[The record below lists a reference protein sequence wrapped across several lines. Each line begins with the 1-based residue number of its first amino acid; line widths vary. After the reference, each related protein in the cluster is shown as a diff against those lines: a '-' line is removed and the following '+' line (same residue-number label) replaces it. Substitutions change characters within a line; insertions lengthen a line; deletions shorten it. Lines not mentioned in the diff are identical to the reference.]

1 MSSIDERIVKMTF
14 DNDKFQAGVQK
25 TLETLD
31 KLKEKLAFKDYEKS
45 FRGLEVSA
53 NDIRFDGI
61 ASGVENLQKRFST
74 LGIVGMEVT
83 KRITNAAIDAGKK
96 ISDATLGQIK
106 SGGMR
111 RALNIEQA
119 EFQLKGFGFNVKEI
133 MKNANEA
140 VSGTAYGLDEA
151 ARAASV
157 LAASGVK
164 AGDQMTGVL
173 KSIAGAA
180 AMTGRGFGDVADIYS
195 TVASNG
201 RLMTEQLRQFSHS
214 GLNVTAVLQEA
225 YHATGEEIQVMVK
238 KGQISFEDFS
248 KAMEKF
254 GEHAQKANDTYTGS
268 LSNMKAALSRIG
280 ELFATPYLKNAR
292 DIFNAMTPVINK
304 VKAAL
309 VPFAEAFNNTFSKIT
324 KSITEALWYLS
335 GGNYHV
341 GTAARLFKGLANI
354 LLVVGDALSNI
365 KDAFK
370 EVFPNATLK
379 NLFRV
384 ILGFRDWTKTLEVSE
399 AQAKHIKYAFKGIFS
414 IIKLVGSV
422 IRTVIS
428 GVTRM
433 FKPLGGLV
441 NVIITIL
448 GIVGRVVYGVVTVI
462 SKIKLLQR
470 AFTVVTAIIGGAI
483 QVIVWIVKGITLVVK
498 GIAWVVSEIIKLVSA
513 IKNSKPVVK
522 VIDTIKN
529 AFKTCV
535 EFITEFINKIKEI
548 AKGVAS
554 WLGGTTLKVIQKLVS
569 WITSGL
575 KIAGKVAEK
584 FVGVAGKG
592 LSKMVEKAKQFFNT
606 IKNSKYVTS
615 AMKAISKAIE
625 TARDFLGK
633 FVDKVKEF
641 IKSASEWIKTHHVV
655 QVFFDALKTGLQ
667 IAIGALIVAGQKI
680 KDFAKKAINFFK
692 KTGLIDKFSELF
704 HKGMEKIKDALET
717 VIDKVKLFGEYVKTH
732 LHDKLNSTADA
743 ASRLKDN
750 LDKSLEFDG
759 FKKGIKKF
767 IDFIRKANEVI
778 DSISDFMY
786 KVYTSKLSD
795 IVNAILDVVS
805 NFVAQFVGYFKN
817 VNFKELLDYF
827 PYESLGIFLLFL
839 SKFINNAAN
848 ISSSIRKTFDAI
860 GGTFKA
866 LTERIGGGNK
876 WRKRAKTLLMFAAAL
891 AVFTAAVVVLGSLDT
906 GTLVKGL
913 VSVAIAITLI
923 VGSIAIIGKALEKFE
938 KVNFAQVGVG
948 MIGLS
953 LGVLALAK
961 AVSMFA
967 SLDITTLVKGFL
979 SVAVSLLMLSGAV
992 RIMGN
997 PEHMLNTAAGL
1008 LVLNLALLG
1017 LANVLKLYSK
1027 FNWEK
1032 TFGPGLLAV
1041 SAMLFVLAGSIR
1053 LMGNPKHMFAT
1064 GLGILAMA
1072 TALKWLSSAV
1082 EVLGSMDWKVMVRGL
1097 AAVVSVILA
1106 FGVSV
1111 MLMAAT
1117 DMRGVAKS
1125 IQALVLALVV
1135 ITFSIKMLSK
1145 LDTANMIVGF
1155 VGLAG
1160 MLIAMAGA
1168 LRMLNGIKDL
1178 GKSTVSLLALSLAI
1192 SAIGLVVKQ
1201 LASQPL
1207 ANIAVALGGLVV
1219 MIRAMAGALKLLSGG
1234 TGAGGGSAI
1243 AAAGAMAIMSGSII
1257 LLSGALLVLSTIPVK
1272 TLAISVGLLAATLLV
1287 LAGVGALAGFPL
1299 VSAGL
1304 MALSVALLAI
1314 GATVL
1319 ITSVGIMTFTAA
1331 ITQLA
1336 ELGPEAMQRVVDGI
1350 TEFITSLAEAAPQ
1363 IMISAVIIA
1372 TSFIAGLLSLVPA
1385 IAGVGIAMIISLMA
1399 GIAANIQTI
1408 VVLAGNIIVQFII
1421 GLAKMIPMIINAG
1434 ILLMVSFVL
1443 GLADGIRNNS
1453 GLLLDAVKSLM
1464 ESVLEMILNGIQ
1476 KIVEKIPG
1484 VGKKISKG
1492 LESAKESLRD
1502 AFDVDE
1508 TAKTYQDSINKLD
1521 AETTASTEKIKQ
1533 SNKAV
1538 GEGGK
1543 TGLVEG
1549 FGDFGAIGDEK
1560 MAELV
1565 EGMQNGQIDL
1575 TAISG
1580 ETGAIIP
1587 EELQSQMGDLGLIST
1602 DGVSAYAGGF
1612 SNGKGKT
1619 RNAVRGVTNAA
1630 VKEADKGAEK
1640 IGKSGKK
1647 AKDKY
1652 DKSFSS
1658 GKKGSGAKSVVDS
1671 TVKALDAGKDKA
1683 KKAGTALVKAFSG
1696 AISKASDTAKK
1707 AGSSVAKSGASGT
1720 GNSEAKESAVTAGKG
1735 IGDGVVTGVLA
1746 KKKAA
1751 YDAGYE
1757 VGKASAKGTKDGAK
1771 VNSPSK
1777 ISMLTGEGIGE
1788 GIILGIRHMNKAV
1801 YQAGYNMGNDAASSL
1816 TDAMSR
1822 VYDMLNSDMDMNP
1835 TITPVL
1841 DLSNVNR
1848 GMSNMRRL
1856 LDTED
1861 MAASVSANMSTLG
1874 AVSGGYLGSS
1884 VANSNNTS
1892 NTFNITVDGA
1902 ENPEAFADRLVQQI
1916 QLRTRMI

>member
-53 NDIRFDGI
+53 NDVRFDGI
-61 ASGVENLQKRFST
+61 ASGVESLQKRFST
-74 LGIVGMEVT
+74 LGIIGMEVT
-83 KRITNAAIDAGKK
+83 KRITNAAIDAGKR
-96 ISDATLGQIK
+96 INDAVFGQIK

-119 EFQLKGFGFNVKEI
+119 EFQLEGFGFNVKEI

-180 AMTGRGFGDVADIYS
+180 AMTGRDFGDVADIYS

-225 YHATGEEIQVMVK
+225 YHATGEEVQEMVK
-238 KGQISFEDFS
+238 KGQISFNDFS

-254 GEHAQKANDTYTGS
+254 GEHAQKANNTYNGA

-280 ELFATPYLKNAR
+280 QLFATPYLKNAR
-292 DIFNAMTPVINK
+292 DIFNALTPVIDK
-304 VKAAL
+304 IKKAL
-309 VPFAEAFNNTFSKIT
+309 IPFAETFEKTFGRIT
-324 KSITEALWYLS
+324 KSITDALWYLS
-335 GGNYHV
+335 GGNYHI
-341 GTAARLFKGLANI
+341 GTAARIFQSLANI
-354 LLVVGDALSNI
+354 LMLVGKALSTV
-365 KDAFK
+365 KDAFV

-384 ILGFRDWTKTLEVSE
+384 VLGFRDYTKTLELSE
-399 AQAKHIKYAFKGIFS
+399 TQSNHIKYVFKGIFS
-414 IIKLVGSV
+414 VLKLVAGV
-422 IRTVIS
+422 IKTVIS
-428 GVTRM
+428 GIQRI
-433 FKPLGGLV
+433 FKPLGGLINTV
-441 NVIITIL
+441 ITIL
-448 GIVGRVVYGVVTVI
+448 GLIGRVVYGVATVI
-462 SKIKLLQR
+462 GKIKLFQR
-470 AFTVVTAIIGGAI
+470 VFTIVTYIISGAI
-483 QVIVWIVKGITLVVK
+483 QVIVWIVKGI
-498 GIAWVVSEIIKLVSA
+498 AWVVSGIIKLVSA

-535 EFITEFINKIKEI
+535 GFITEFINKIKEI

-554 WLGGTTLKVIQKLVS
+554 WLGGATLKVIQKLVS

-592 LSKMVEKAKQFFNT
+592 LSKMVEKAKQLFNT

-641 IKSASEWIKTHHVV
+641 IKSAAEWIKTHHVV

-680 KDFAKKAINFFK
+680 KDFAKKAYDFLKEKGIIETFTKAFK
-692 KTGLIDKFSELF
+692 KGF
-704 HKGMEKIKDALET
+704 
-717 VIDKVKLFGEYVKTH
+717 DKVKSVLGKVVDKIKEFSEHIGTNLKDKMDQTGESAKKLHRNIKKSFIFEGIKSGMKTFEDAVKTLSGWIGILSGGLKTFFNNYLKGPLDQVLKVVSDKIKEFIGLFEGLKVKDI
-732 LHDKLNSTADA
+732 LHYFPLEAFGVFLLSLAGFVRQSK
-743 ASRLKDN
+743 
-750 LDKSLEFDG
+750 KSV
-759 FKKGIKKF
+759 
-767 IDFIRKANEVI
+767 KAVHGVI
-778 DSISDFMY
+778 DSVGGFFDTLSA
-786 KVYTSKLSD
+786 KLKGE
-795 IVNAILDVVS
+795 LDGKS
-805 NFVAQFVGYFKN
+805 
-817 VNFKELLDYF
+817 
-827 PYESLGIFLLFL
+827 
-839 SKFINNAAN
+839 
-848 ISSSIRKTFDAI
+848 
-860 GGTFKA
+860 
-866 LTERIGGGNK
+866 K
-876 WRKRAKTLLMFAAAL
+876 WRKRAETLIIFAGAMYIFAVAIQKLGQMKPGDL
-891 AVFTAAVVVLGSLDT
+891 A
-906 GTLVKGL
+906 KGL
-913 VSVAIAITLI
+913 IGVAVAIGLMTASLVILAKVIDKAILANPQQIGIGMLAMAGGVLI
-923 VGSIAIIGKALEKFE
+923 LS
-938 KVNFAQVGVG
+938 FAVSQFAKMDVKELLKGFAGVI
-948 MIGLS
+948 MA
-953 LGVLALAK
+953 LGVLTATVRLGLGQAK
-961 AVSMFA
+961 NMIST
-967 SLDITTLVKGFL
+967 SIGLTIL
-979 SVAVSLLMLSGAV
+979 SVALIALAGA
-992 RIMGN
+992 I
-997 PEHMLNTAAGL
+997 
-1008 LVLNLALLG
+1008 
-1017 LANVLKLYSK
+1017 KLYSK

-1032 TFGPGLLAV
+1032 TFGPGILAIGTFLIILAGAVRIMGKASHMTSTAVGILLIAASLFVFKAAIDKLAAVETDKLKKGMTAIVVLLA
-1041 SAMLFVLAGSIR
+1041 ALAGSIF
-1053 LMGNPKHMFAT
+1053 LIGKT
-1064 GLGILAMA
+1064 GDLAGTSKA
-1072 TALKWLSSAV
+1072 IISLTAS
-1082 EVLGSMDWKVMVRGL
+1082 
-1097 AAVVSVILA
+1097 
-1106 FGVSV
+1106 
-1111 MLMAAT
+1111 
-1117 DMRGVAKS
+1117 
-1125 IQALVLALVV
+1125 LVV
-1135 ITFSIKMLSK
+1135 ITVILKVLSSI
-1145 LDTANMIVGF
+1145 DTANLIVGF

-1168 LRMLNGIKDL
+1168 LKMLDSVKNL
-1178 GKSTVSLLALSLAI
+1178 GASVASLLALSLAI

-1219 MIRAMAGALKLLSGG
+1219 MIIAMAGALKLLSGG

-1257 LLSGALLVLSTIPVK
+1257 LLSGALLVLSAIPVK

-1319 ITSVGIMTFTAA
+1319 ITSVGVMTFTAA

-1350 TEFITSLAEAAPQ
+1350 TEFMTSLAEAAPQ
-1363 IMISAVIIA
+1363 ITVSAVIIA

-1399 GIAANIQTI
+1399 GIASNIQTI

-1434 ILLMVSFVL
+1434 MLLMVSFIL
-1443 GLADGIRNNS
+1443 GLANGIRNNS
-1453 GLLLDAVKSLM
+1453 ALLFDAVKSLM
-1464 ESVLEMILNGIQ
+1464 ESILEMVLNAFQTLVEGIP
-1476 KIVEKIPG
+1476 V
-1484 VGKKISKG
+1484 VGDKISKG
-1492 LESAKESLRD
+1492 LESVKGKMRD

-1508 TAKTYQDSINKLD
+1508 TNATYKESLDKLD
-1521 AETTASTEKIKQ
+1521 SDTKASTENIKA
-1533 SNKAV
+1533 STKGY
-1538 GEGGK
+1538 GEGAK
-1543 TGLVEG
+1543 EGLKEG
-1549 FGDFGAIGDEK
+1549 LSGLGDIGDE
-1560 MAELV
+1560 
-1565 EGMQNGQIDL
+1565 GMNDLMSSLQNGSVSL
-1575 TAISG
+1575 SELSPEMAAIL
-1580 ETGAIIP
+1580 P
-1587 EELQSQMGDLGLIST
+1587 EEMRAQYADMGIIGADAVNDQAKGIS
-1602 DGVSAYAGGF
+1602 S
-1612 SNGKGKT
+1612 GKGKT
-1619 RNAVRGVTNAA
+1619 KNAAKGVTNAA
-1630 VKEADKGAEK
+1630 ASEANKGAAK
-1640 IGKSGKK
+1640 FGKAGKK
-1647 AKDKY
+1647 ANDTY
-1652 DKSFSS
+1652 NKSLSS
-1658 GKKGSGAKSVVDS
+1658 GKKSSGAKSVVDS
-1671 TVKALDAGKDKA
+1671 TVKALDAGKEKA

-1720 GNSEAKESAVTAGKG
+1720 ANSDAKDSATTAGKNLG
-1735 IGDGVVTGVLA
+1735 NGLVLGLQA
-1746 KKKAA
+1746 KEDAAYRAGYKLGQKAA
-1751 YDAGYE
+1751 QGQ
-1757 VGKASAKGTKDGAK
+1757 KDGAK
-1771 VNSPSK
+1771 EKSPSK
-1777 ISMLTGEGIGE
+1777 IAIQTGKYLGEGLVIG
-1788 GIILGIRHMNKAV
+1788 INSMTKSAYN
-1801 YQAGYNMGNDAASSL
+1801 AGYNMGDKASSAL

-1822 VYDMLNSDMDMNP
+1822 VYDLLNSDMDMNP

-1861 MAASVSANMSTLG
+1861 MATSVSANMSTLG